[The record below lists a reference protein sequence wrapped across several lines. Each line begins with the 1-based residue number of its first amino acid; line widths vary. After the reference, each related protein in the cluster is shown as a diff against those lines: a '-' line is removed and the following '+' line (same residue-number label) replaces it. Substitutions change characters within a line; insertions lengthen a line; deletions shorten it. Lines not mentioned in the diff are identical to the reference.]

1 MTDQALATN
10 NSTAQT
16 ETAGKVQIHVIPQQ
30 FYGAALRTKLQTSK
44 KSETSAVSGA
54 PKNKISMAPIILSL
68 FLLLIL
74 GVGGYFAY
82 LNRDKFFGVPPS
94 DESIAVVIPETQ
106 PEDIPPPPPPPP
118 PSSPTDLFATSTNPH
133 SVTLTWLD
141 TSDNESAFRIERR
154 SENQTIYS
162 RVTDLPPNSTTFQDN
177 SVQASST
184 YYYRVIARNEQGES
198 NSSNEAMVQT
208 LVSPPPP
215 PTIEPL
221 PPAGL
226 DTDSDGLTDLEEMLF
241 GTDARNPD
249 TDADGFLD
257 GNEVFNLYN
266 PNGRAP
272 AKLIDGGY
280 MRTVSGDIG
289 WQMII
294 PKDWTLTYDS
304 PDGSKASIASN
315 QGESFTISVLGYDNT
330 QNLIDWYI
338 AQYPDVDKSMI
349 LSYKSKSGYE
359 GIIGADLL
367 TTYIPWDDKIFI
379 FTYQMNKQSFIN
391 FRTVYSMMLNSL
403 SLTGLAQVVVP
414 AGTGELPFEP
424 AATVPG
430 EITQPI
436 SIMDSE
442 SSVSPDDVFN
452 QQNSDDVFDQQ
463 DSSENYPTEEQ

>member
-1 MTDQALATN
+1 MTDQVTAIN
-10 NSTAQT
+10 NMPVEAP
-16 ETAGKVQIHVIPQQ
+16 AGKAQIHVIPAQ

-44 KSETSAVSGA
+44 KSEVSTVAGA
-54 PKNKISMAPIILSL
+54 PTKKSGIVPVLLAL

-74 GVGGYFAY
+74 GAGGYFAY
-82 LNRDKFFGVPPS
+82 LNRDKLFGAPPS
-94 DESIAVVIPETQ
+94 DDTSAVVIPETK

-118 PSSPTDLFATSTNPH
+118 PSAPSGLTATSTNSR
-133 SVTLTWLD
+133 SVTLTWSD
-141 TSDNESAFRIERR
+141 ASDNESAFRIERR
-154 SENQTIYS
+154 PENQTIYS

-198 NSSNEAMVQT
+198 EASNEAMVQT
-208 LVSPPPP
+208 SALPPPP

-226 DTDSDGLTDLEEMLF
+226 DTDSDGITDLEEMLF

-249 TDADGFLD
+249 TDSDGFLD

-272 AKLIDGGY
+272 AKLMDSGY
-280 MRTVSGDIG
+280 VRTVSGNIG
-289 WQMII
+289 WQMTI
-294 PKDWTLTYDS
+294 PKDWNLTIDS
-304 PDGSKASIASN
+304 PDGSQASIAST
-315 QGESFTISVLGYDNT
+315 QGEAFAITVEDYDNN
-330 QNLIDWYI
+330 QNIIDWYM
-338 AQYPDVDKSMI
+338 AQYPDVDKAMI
-349 LSYKSKSGYE
+349 LSYKSKGGYE

-367 TTYIPWDDKIFI
+367 TTYIPWNGKIFI

-403 SLTGLAQVVVP
+403 ELTGLTQAIVP
-414 AGTGELPFEP
+414 AGTGQLPFEP

-430 EITQPI
+430 EITQPV
-436 SIMDSE
+436 SIMESG
-442 SSVSPDDVFN
+442 SSVSPDDIFN
-452 QQNSDDVFDQQ
+452 LQNP
-463 DSSENYPTEEQ
+463 SENPSTETE